1 MKSQQRVV
9 PIALPSLR
17 QHWREFAANRGAW
30 LVLAR
35 NLIPVV
41 GIYAFG
47 WSVALTVFNY
57 WFDGLVAVAAIIAA
71 LIPRALRESRKP
83 GQKPD
88 GPVLALVRGVLT
100 WAFLLGVLGLPYWIT
115 LIPLHD
121 MLLGPGLLVQI
132 AHSPGLWATF
142 GMIAV
147 MHFRRALAVGYDTM
161 PETDLKQRAR
171 WDLYL
176 LLLRGIAMF
185 ALAGGIFVMVLVP
198 LLALLFSYMEIWP
211 DRALGLVFGDARR
224 LHELD
229 PDQDS

>member
-1 MKSQQRVV
+1 
-9 PIALPSLR
+9 
-17 QHWREFAANRGAW
+17 
-30 LVLAR
+30 
-35 NLIPVV
+35 
-41 GIYAFG
+41 
-47 WSVALTVFNY
+47 
-57 WFDGLVAVAAIIAA
+57 
-71 LIPRALRESRKP
+71 
-83 GQKPD
+83 
-88 GPVLALVRGVLT
+88 
-100 WAFLLGVLGLPYWIT
+100 
-115 LIPLHD
+115 

>member
-1 MKSQQRVV
+1 MKPERVVV
-9 PIALPSLR
+9 PIALPSLA
-17 QHWREFAANRGAW
+17 QHWREFTANRGAW

-35 NLIPVV
+35 NLVPVF
-41 GIYAFG
+41 GIYGFG

-83 GQKPD
+83 RQKPD
-88 GPVLALVRGVLT
+88 GPILALVRGVVT
-100 WAFLLGVLGLPYWIT
+100 WAFLLAVLGTPYWIT

-121 MLLGPGLLVQI
+121 MLLAPSLLAQI
-132 AHSPGLWATF
+132 AHGPGLWATF

-147 MHFRRALAVGYDTM
+147 MHFRRAFSVGYDTM

-176 LLLRGIAMF
+176 LLLRAVAMF
-185 ALAGGIFVMVLVP
+185 TLAGGIFVIVLVP
-198 LLALLFSYMEIWP
+198 LLAMLFSYMEIWP
-211 DRALGLVFGDARR
+211 ERALGLVFGDPRR

-229 PDQDS
+229 PDKDS